1 MAFCSQRTA
10 LGWQRGKGR
19 GAQGVS
25 NAVAVRL
32 PLAWLCWS
40 GDCVGCGPSSFVPGW
55 LVAGLLAWAL
65 LEVAALL
72 LAPATL
78 ALEPAGPA

>member
-1 MAFCSQRTA
+1 MA

-19 GAQGVS
+19 GAQGSS

-32 PLAWLCWS
+32 PLAWLCLVW
-40 GDCVGCGPSSFVPGW
+40 GLRWLWPLQFVPGW

-72 LAPATL
+72 LVPRRWL
-78 ALEPAGPA
+78 